1 MADSLPTPVLPSFD
15 RWVDDR
21 LDRLR
26 GNRVLDRVMYSAS
39 ALGDDGRGWIALS
52 ALLIPFD
59 RDRGRRFARD
69 MAWLTIESIVVNKPI
84 KDLVDRPRPP
94 RARVPPHAL
103 RTPKDTSFPSGHA
116 AAAGTMAVLVPR
128 NRWMVPAVWAL
139 AGAISVSRVYVGV
152 HHASDV
158 VAGFAIGVAFGIAG
172 RTLGPSA
179 GATRPAR

>member
-1 MADSLPTPVLPSFD
+1 MTDSLTSFD
-15 RWVDDR
+15 SWVDAR

-26 GNRVLDRVMYSAS
+26 GNRAIDRAMYTAS
-39 ALGDDGRGWIALS
+39 ALGDDGRVWIALS

-59 RDRGRRFARD
+59 RDSGRRFGRD
-69 MAWLTIESIVVNKPI
+69 MAWLTLESIVVNKPI
-84 KDLVDRPRPP
+84 KSVVHRPRPT
-94 RARVPPHAL
+94 RLRTHPHAL
-103 RTPKDTSFPSGHA
+103 RSPQDTSFPSGHA
-116 AAAGTMAVLVPR
+116 AAAATMAVLVPR

-139 AGAISVSRVYVGV
+139 AGAISISRVYVGV

-179 GATRPAR
+179 GSTPATP